1 MTANDIKSPGAQLAG
16 PQAEPAAA
24 QSGFLAR
31 VKDLA
36 PVVSTFILTVSFVA
50 GVAGLMVSRFVVTPV
65 LHEVEQ
71 QIDAVEQ
78 RLEDRIE
85 GLEDAIDAKIT
96 DLADDSDERMDGISV
111 QLAEVRTQLQ
121 MVVDELRR
129 ERTGGENDA
138 D

>member
-1 MTANDIKSPGAQLAG
+1 MVAVG
-16 PQAEPAAA
+16 
-24 QSGFLAR
+24 
-31 VKDLA
+31 
-36 PVVSTFILTVSFVA
+36 SFVV
-50 GVAGLMVSRFVVTPV
+50 GQYFVTPH
-65 LHEVEQ
+65 LREVEQ

-96 DLADDSDERMDGISV
+96 DLADDSDERMDVISV
-111 QLAEVRTQLQ
+111 QLAEVPTQLQ
-121 MVVDELRR
+121 MVVDELRG